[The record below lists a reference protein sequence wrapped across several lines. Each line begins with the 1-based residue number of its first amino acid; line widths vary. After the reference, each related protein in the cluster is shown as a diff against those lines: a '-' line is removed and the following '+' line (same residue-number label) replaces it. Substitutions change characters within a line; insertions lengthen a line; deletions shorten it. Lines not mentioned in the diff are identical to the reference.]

1 MDDFKKD
8 KRPFKPRVGMRWPL
22 IWVGILLALLY
33 VAFWVQTRET
43 PYKPDTSEIR
53 KDIEENLVRT
63 DGKYKPV
70 FKGDTLTGYYITN
83 DAKFGEKASE
93 KSGKKFT
100 ITIPESDKDLIAF
113 ISQNLGV
120 YYQKESVWLQNLI
133 YSILPFILVVAIFW
147 IIISRQMRS
156 ASGGALSFGKS
167 KAKMLTK
174 DNNKVTFADVAGV
187 DEAKE
192 ELVEVVEFLKDPK
205 KFTRLGGRI
214 PKGVL
219 LVGPPG
225 CGKTLL
231 AKSIAGEADVPF
243 FTISGSDFVEMFV
256 GVGAS
261 RVRDMFEQA
270 RKNAPCIV
278 FMDEIDA
285 MGRHRGAGIGGGHD
299 EREQT
304 LNQLLVEMDGFD
316 TKEGVIIM
324 AATNRP
330 DILDPALLRS
340 GRFDRQVVIDLPDLN
355 GREAI
360 LKVHARKIKLDTTA
374 DLRKI
379 ARGTPGFSG
388 ADLENIVNEAALLAA
403 RSGKDKV
410 GIEELEEA
418 RDKVRWGRERRSRTM
433 SDEEKKITAYHE
445 AGHALVLELI
455 PETEP
460 LHKVTIIPRGVAFL
474 GATMQLPERDKY
486 LQKKKE
492 LLGQISGLMGGRIAE
507 ELIFDDITSGA
518 AMDLRTATKIARAMV
533 TELGMSEKLGTMAFG
548 EKEEL
553 IFLGKEIAQKT
564 DYSEA
569 IAIQIDKE
577 VRRIIDECYARAK
590 TLLQENKDK
599 LIKIAEALLEY
610 EVLEGNEITEIIKGT
625 WDSEKKAAEI
635 MRRKASEDLRRQKAQ
650 TVPKI
655 RRNKQLKN
663 DGRLSDLPQTAE

>member
-1 MDDFKKD
+1 MDNLGKNT
-8 KRPFKPRVGMRWPL
+8 KPTGPRASLRWPL
-22 IWVGILLALLY
+22 IWIAIFMVLLY
-33 VAFWVQTRET
+33 VMYEMYSREEVYE
-43 PYKPDTSEIR
+43 PKSKELMEDISNGYISEA
-53 KDIEENLVRT
+53 KEDA
-63 DGKYKPV
+63 PV
-70 FKGDTLTGYYITN
+70 FKGNYLMGRYIK
-83 DAKFGEKASE
+83 DEKLSAA
-93 KSGKKFT
+93 KSGKKFKAYIDPDDPDFRGYISSKLGAT
-100 ITIPESDKDLIAF
+100 YKPDSDWAK
-113 ISQNLGV
+113 NLLV
-120 YYQKESVWLQNLI
+120 SF
-133 YSILPFILVVAIFW
+133 LPFVLVIVLLYIF
-147 IIISRQMRS
+147 ISRQMKS
-156 ASGGALSFGKS
+156 ASGGAMSFGKS

-174 DNNKVTFADVAGV
+174 DNNRVTFEDVAGV
-187 DEAKE
+187 EEAKE
-192 ELVEVVEFLKDPK
+192 DLVEVVEFLKDPK

-270 RKNAPCIV
+270 RKSAPCIV

-340 GRFDRQVVIDLPDLN
+340 GRFDRQVVIDMPDLN

-360 LKVHARKIKLDTTA
+360 LKVHARKIKLDPGV
-374 DLRKI
+374 DLRRI

-388 ADLENIVNEAALLAA
+388 ADLENIVNESALLAA
-403 RSGKDKV
+403 RRGKERVTID
-410 GIEELEEA
+410 ELEEA
-418 RDKVRWGRERRSRTM
+418 RDKVRWGRERRSRIM
-433 SDEEKKITAYHE
+433 SDEEKRVTAFHE

-492 LLGQISGLMGGRIAE
+492 LLGQIAGSMGGRIAE
-507 ELIFDDITSGA
+507 EVMFDDVTTGA
-518 AMDLRTATKIARAMV
+518 AMDFRNATRIARAMV
-533 TELGMSEKLGTMAFG
+533 TQLGMSDRLGTMTFG

-553 IFLGKEIAQKT
+553 VFLGREISQKS

-569 IAIQIDKE
+569 TAVQIDTE

-590 TLLQENKDK
+590 KIIEENKDK
-599 LIKIAEALLEY
+599 LITIAETLLEY
-610 EVLEGNEITEIIKGT
+610 EVLEGTEVSEIIKGT
-625 WDSEKKAAEI
+625 WNPQAKAAQ
-635 MRRKASEDLRRQKAQ
+635 MAAKKSLEDRRQSKR
-650 TVPKI
+650 TEESRKG
-655 RRNKQLKN
+655 KSLTK
-663 DGRLSDLPQTAE
+663 DGRLSDLPQTAD